1 MKRMLNLAVGFSLL
15 LASCQLVAA
24 SKNKKARTAAAV
36 PSAANVPTPAVT
48 NASAVAT
55 APAKSP
61 NQPVPANTKS
71 AATAK
76 SALTDDTVLLA
87 MDHKPVLTV
96 KDFTSFVNEIAQS
109 DQQIFWMLQVDPAR
123 VQANLY
129 EAKVRALLI
138 GEWAQKDG
146 IRNTPEYKAE
156 EQELLERI
164 RMMLDNQAFIRA
176 HQVEVT
182 EADLQKYYD
191 EHKATD
197 PSLLL
202 APAGVEA
209 KAVRFSK
216 AAAKAE
222 EFAARLRKDAKFDI
236 EQLAKQSELE
246 AHPLGVINE
255 KSYSVMPEIQTAVLA
270 VQQFPAVL
278 VVPCE
283 EDHWVV
289 LATGKVAAKY
299 QPLEQVK
306 GLLKEALYPEKVKAM
321 LDAEMPKL
329 MQRFKAVEN
338 KQYFADLQAAAAAE
352 AAVDEAAAI
361 LECEDVELAP
371 ANGAEELLD
380 GDLEL
385 DLLDSNDTQN

>member
-191 EHKATD
+191 EHKAT
-197 PSLLL
+197 
-202 APAGVEA
+202 
-209 KAVRFSK
+209 
-216 AAAKAE
+216 
-222 EFAARLRKDAKFDI
+222 
-236 EQLAKQSELE
+236 
-246 AHPLGVINE
+246 
-255 KSYSVMPEIQTAVLA
+255 
-270 VQQFPAVL
+270 
-278 VVPCE
+278 
-283 EDHWVV
+283 
-289 LATGKVAAKY
+289 
-299 QPLEQVK
+299 
-306 GLLKEALYPEKVKAM
+306 
-321 LDAEMPKL
+321 
-329 MQRFKAVEN
+329 
-338 KQYFADLQAAAAAE
+338 
-352 AAVDEAAAI
+352 
-361 LECEDVELAP
+361 
-371 ANGAEELLD
+371 
-380 GDLEL
+380 
-385 DLLDSNDTQN
+385 